1 MITQFSARI
10 RPPVHLIDQVDVFLN
25 LAEESYDLDSDL
37 DELAPETLPKTDHAV
52 DGGPESRGAPSSR
65 QPAKRTRGLAEVAA
79 EASGTP
85 D

>member
-1 MITQFSARI
+1 M
-10 RPPVHLIDQVDVFLN
+10 RPVDVFLN
-25 LAEESYDLDSDL
+25 LAEESDDLDSDL
-37 DELAPETLPKTDHAV
+37 DELESETLLKTDRAV
-52 DGGPESRGAPSSR
+52 NGGTESRGAPSSR

>member
-1 MITQFSARI
+1 MTTQFSAQI

-25 LAEESYDLDSDL
+25 LAEEFVDLDSAL

-52 DGGPESRGAPSSR
+52 DGGPESRGAPRSR
-65 QPAKRTRGLAEVAA
+65 QPAKRPRGLAEVAA
-79 EASGTP
+79 EASGAP